1 MIPEL
6 PELTQLPAVKAAG
19 TAALDKALGYQFRM
33 PPMPG
38 MASVEG
44 MSDSRR
50 EAAAKYAA
58 DMGAAFYITKQQK
71 KASNKR
77 ARAKGRAAQ
86 RLAERR

>member
-38 MASVEG
+38 MANG
-44 MSDSRR
+44 RPKRIGGSR
-50 EAAAKYAA
+50 
-58 DMGAAFYITKQQK
+58 TK
-71 KASNKR
+71 
-77 ARAKGRAAQ
+77 
-86 RLAERR
+86 